1 MMRERPFL
9 ANKVLENVAPTRRT
23 TSPASSSL
31 LEPEISGVSFLGT
44 IEIIETYV
52 TNTKRPDMF
61 VECPRGGRRPTFI
74 FITIVIV
81 HRVPTNG

>member
-1 MMRERPFL
+1 MR
-9 ANKVLENVAPTRRT
+9 PTSLV
-23 TSPASSSL
+23 TSGQIDSG
-31 LEPEISGVSFLGT
+31 ISGVSFLGT
-44 IEIIETYV
+44 VIIVTTYV

-61 VECPRGGRRPTFI
+61 VDCPHGGRRPTFI